1 MNRGGGHADRGPPDR
16 STASLAPEER
26 LAAGAVVV
34 YATLT
39 LAVWLAGELAALIHT
54 GRWLVLPVRTAAT
67 AVFRLPAHLD
77 RPAAAWPAAARAALT
92 SGPVLLACLAAGLVV
107 SAGLV
112 ALAITTYRRLGGYA
126 TTAGRGAA
134 WATPRQIKPVVLPR
148 RQQVGDGAPSG
159 SDAPRA
165 GRVVLGRLPGP
176 GRGRLVATEA
186 RHSVLVFGPTQS
198 GKTTGLAIP
207 AILEWGGP
215 VMATSVKADLV
226 RDTLTWRREQG
237 RAWIYD
243 PTAATGLTSSTWS
256 PLDGA
261 GGWAGAQRLAHWLTT
276 ASAPKS
282 GLSDAEFWLAA
293 AGKLLAPLLHACA
306 RSGRDM
312 SDLVRWLDTMEQA
325 EVTAALVV
333 AGAEEAL
340 VAFEASCRRDERQ
353 LSSIYTTAEMALAAF
368 SDPHVVASAR
378 SSEIQPATLLDGNHT
393 LYLCGAAH
401 EQGRLQGVFATLIQA
416 VVEAAVDRASV
427 TGRPLDPPLLLVLD
441 EAANIAPLRDLDTLA
456 STASGMGIQLVTICQ
471 DMAQLAARYGVDR
484 ARTIANNHRAKL
496 ILSGISDPSTLELM
510 SGLLGEE
517 AYQQH
522 SVSAESHERRRTV
535 TSSVAYRR
543 LASGDELRRIRP
555 GHGVLVYGHL
565 PAARVKLR
573 PWYEDGVLRRRGE
586 PDG

>member
-1 MNRGGGHADRGPPDR
+1 VSRLPS
-16 STASLAPEER
+16 STRTEDASPTSLTPTER
-26 LAAGAVVV
+26 LGAGAAIVF
-34 YATLT
+34 AALT
-39 LAVWLAGELAALIHT
+39 GAVWMAGELAAMVHT
-54 GRWLVLPVRTAAT
+54 GHWLALPFGIAAGV
-67 AVFRLPAHLD
+67 VFRLPKHLG
-77 RPAAAWPAAARAALT
+77 RPGAAWPRRVQAAL
-92 SGPVLLACLAAGLVV
+92 PAALVIDVCLAASLVA

-112 ALAITTYRRLGGYA
+112 ALLAAGWRRLGGHA
-126 TTAGRGAA
+126 PTAGRGAT
-134 WATPRQIKPVVLPR
+134 WANPRELKSVL
-148 RQQVGDGAPSG
+148 VGS
-159 SDAPRA
+159 RVLA
-165 GRVVLGRLPGP
+165 GRVVLGRLAW
-176 GRGRLVATEA
+176 RYRARRVATEA

-207 AILEWGGP
+207 ALLEWSGP

-226 RDTLTWRREQG
+226 RDTLAWRSRQG

-243 PTAATGLTSSTWS
+243 PTASTGLAAATWS

-261 GGWAGAQRLAHWLTT
+261 ADWSGAQRLAHWLTT

-325 EVTAALVV
+325 EITAALVV
-333 AGAEEAL
+333 AGADDAL
-340 VAFEASCRRDERQ
+340 LAFEASCRRDERQ

-378 SSEIQPATLLDGNHT
+378 SSEIEPAALLNGNHT
-393 LYLCGAAH
+393 LYLCGTSH

-416 VVEAAVDRASV
+416 VVEAAVQRASV
-427 TGRPLDPPLLLVLD
+427 MGRPLDPPLLLVLD
-441 EAANIAPLRDLDTLA
+441 EAANIAPLRDLDILA

-471 DMAQLAARYGVDR
+471 DMAQLAARYGQDR

-496 ILSGISDPSTLELM
+496 ILSGVSDPSTLELM

-517 AYQQH
+517 AYAQH
-522 SVSAESHERRRTV
+522 SISAESHERRRTF
-535 TSSVAYRR
+535 TSSVGYRR
-543 LASGDELRRIRP
+543 LASADELRRVRP

-565 PAARVKLR
+565 PAARLALR
-573 PWYEDGVLRRRGE
+573 PWYCDADLLRRGS
-586 PDG
+586 PPS